1 MPILVNVPQNINK
14 RRIMKILKRSII
26 VIFALP
32 MIFITFFIEVFV
44 WVATG
49 KTNVGTVLFDRFMNW
64 GDERK

>member
-1 MPILVNVPQNINK
+1 
-14 RRIMKILKRSII
+14 MKILKRSII